1 MLKIVE
7 IIPILSIRRGAETF
21 FANLCVA
28 LKKRNDVKL
37 DVVLLYDEIDSSF
50 VKTFEEHGIKPF
62 LCHKTKGVDFK
73 AAKLLKK
80 ILLDLNPDIIHT
92 HNCCFFTYYLAFG
105 SKKMAWKYFHT
116 CHSVPDVEATKIEH
130 FFRRRFSKRGL
141 ITNIGI
147 SPIVSNGFKERY
159 KIEFVPYVLNGI
171 PLVDSTK
178 SETKKFDFI
187 ICASFDENKNQKL
200 LIEAFRIMPNY
211 KNYKL
216 VCLGDG
222 PLLNEVKNLSEKYGL
237 SKNVFFLGAVSN
249 VGDYLS
255 QSKVFVLSSKN
266 EGIPVSILEAM
277 NYGLPIIAPNIG
289 GIPDFI
295 SSKNGILFDV
305 DDKDALSNAMYS
317 IVANNQLLSDLS
329 FYNKE
334 YSKKFSI
341 DKTAE
346 DYLNIFKE
354 QYEKR

>member
-73 AAKLLKK
+73 ASKLFKK

-105 SKKMAWKYFHT
+105 SKKRNWKYFHT
-116 CHSVPDVEATKIEH
+116 CHSVPDVEATKLEH
-130 FFRRRFSKRGL
+130 FFRKRFSRRGL

-147 SPIVSNGFKERY
+147 SPIVSNAFKKRY
-159 KIEFVPYVLNGI
+159 KINFVPYVLNGI
-171 PLVDSTK
+171 PLVESNK
-178 SETKKFDFI
+178 SETKKYDFI

-211 KNYKL
+211 KNFKL
-216 VCLGDG
+216 ICLGDG
-222 PLLNEVKNLSEKYGL
+222 PLLNEVKSLSEKYEL
-237 SKNVFFLGAVSN
+237 SNNVFFLGAVSN
-249 VGDYLS
+249 VSDYLS

-277 NYGLPIIAPNIG
+277 NHGLPIIAPNIG
-289 GIPDFI
+289 GIPDFV
-295 SSKNGILFDV
+295 SSKNGILFEV
-305 DDKDALSNAMYS
+305 DNKD
-317 IVANNQLLSDLS
+317 DLS
-329 FYNKE
+329 MAMSSIIADNKKLCEISSYNKK
-334 YSKKFSI
+334 YSENFSI

-346 DYLNIFKE
+346 DYLKIFKGN
-354 QYEKR
+354 YE

>member
-1 MLKIVE
+1 MLRIVE

-73 AAKLLKK
+73 ASKLFKK

-105 SKKMAWKYFHT
+105 SKKRNWKYFHT
-116 CHSVPDVEATKIEH
+116 CHSVPDVEATKLEH
-130 FFRRRFSKRGL
+130 FFRKRFSRRGL

-147 SPIVSNGFKERY
+147 SPIVSNAFKKRY
-159 KIEFVPYVLNGI
+159 KINFVPHVLNGI
-171 PLVDSTK
+171 PLVESNK
-178 SETKKFDFI
+178 SETKKYDFI

-211 KNYKL
+211 KNFKL

-222 PLLNEVKNLSEKYGL
+222 PLLNEVKSLSEKYEL
-237 SKNVFFLGAVSN
+237 SNNVFFLGAVSN
-249 VGDYLS
+249 VSDYLS

-289 GIPDFI
+289 GIPDFV
-295 SSKNGILFDV
+295 SSKNGILFEV
-305 DDKDALSNAMYS
+305 DNKD
-317 IVANNQLLSDLS
+317 DLS
-329 FYNKE
+329 MAMSSIIVNNKMLYEISSYNKK
-334 YSKKFSI
+334 YSEKFSI

-346 DYLNIFKE
+346 DYLNIFKGN
-354 QYEKR
+354 YE